1 MTFRLK
7 LFTLFIYK
15 RVNCI
20 RENLCFSRD
29 WFKLILGLLRIW
41 CCNLHFLFYILFCF
55 QNILPMLLF
64 CNLLLQTN
72 SLLLA
77 DVLSVVFI
85 IVVVAK
91 ATHKA
96 KLRFNRRILYHLMH
110 DQILGYWLR
119 FSFIFGWRCPWF
131 FDDRAFTP
139 FMFFHL
145 FGENSGVPYLS
156 KYFLV
161 QLIIKILVFTQ
172 KFRGSFVVVT
182 SFAYYLVNFIF
193 EMLVFL
199 DNFILTD
206 IRLNLNDLLL
216 MGRFRSWW
224 QFRILILQR

>member
-1 MTFRLK
+1 
-7 LFTLFIYK
+7 
-15 RVNCI
+15 
-20 RENLCFSRD
+20 
-29 WFKLILGLLRIW
+29 
-41 CCNLHFLFYILFCF
+41 
-55 QNILPMLLF
+55 
-64 CNLLLQTN
+64 
-72 SLLLA
+72 
-77 DVLSVVFI
+77 
-85 IVVVAK
+85 
-91 ATHKA
+91 
-96 KLRFNRRILYHLMH
+96 
-110 DQILGYWLR
+110 
-119 FSFIFGWRCPWF
+119 
-131 FDDRAFTP
+131 
-139 FMFFHL
+139 MFFHL

-224 QFRILILQR
+224 